1 MIKHLYIK
9 NFALID
15 ELDIAFHAG
24 FSVITG
30 ETGAG
35 KSIILGALGLLLG
48 RRADSRQVKTGEKRC
63 VIEAH
68 FSSDNLD
75 EQLFNEA
82 ELDYDSSEAILRREV
97 TAAGKSRAFINDTP
111 VSLQTLRAIGSLLI
125 DIHSQHQ
132 NLLLEQADFQLHV
145 LDALAEDATLL
156 DDYRQAYDAHHK
168 AEQELKLL
176 QQNLDSSR
184 REEDFMR
191 FQLQELTNAHLTEG
205 EQEDLE
211 QEANT
216 LEHAEDI
223 KTALYEADTLLSGDD
238 HGATDD
244 VRQAM
249 QTLQHITDVYPQVA
263 DAAKRL
269 DSVAIELADIAADVS
284 SAVESV
290 DFDPQRL
297 DTVNARLDL
306 LNTLQQKYH
315 TDSTAALLAL
325 QASLKQ
331 KLDQIDHSDEALDE
345 LRQKA
350 SALLAEAKHKAE
362 AITKERR
369 KAANTLEKQML
380 ERLIPLGLPHV
391 RFEVSLSPAPLA
403 PHGADAASF
412 LFSANTST
420 PMMPVADV
428 ASGGEIARVMLSL
441 KAILSG
447 ATGLPTIIFDEIDTG
462 VSGKVA
468 QQMANIMDDMA
479 KQGQQVISITHL
491 PQLAATGTHHY
502 KVEKTET
509 PEGTQSHMR
518 QLDRDGRINELA
530 QMLSGTDISE
540 AALQN
545 AKELLN
551 AHS

>member
-82 ELDYDSSEAILRREV
+82 ELDYDSSETILRREV

-156 DDYRQAYDAHHK
+156 DNYRQAYDAHHK

-238 HGATDD
+238 HGATDG